1 MNVEKPLVNKDCI
14 LQTSGGKGSWTW
26 VELPEITM
34 PKTAFGM
41 LKVKGSIDDYTF
53 SNVHLMPIG
62 NGHLGLAIKSEIRK
76 RIKKQAPDSVHITL
90 YVDQSVLIIP
100 EDLLLCMECEDG
112 ILEKFGTYSDGQKKA
127 FVDWINA
134 AKSEQTKVDRIA
146 RTITMVQKGEKF
158 Y

>member
-1 MNVEKPLVNKDCI
+1 MSIEKPLVDKDYI
-14 LQTSGGKGSWTW
+14 LQTHGGKGSWTW

-41 LKVKGSIDDYTF
+41 LKVRGSIDEYAI

-76 RIKKQAPDSVHITL
+76 KINKQAPDSVHITL
-90 YVDQSVLIIP
+90 YEDISSLIIP
-100 EDLLLCMECEDG
+100 EDLILCMECEDG
-112 ILEKFGTYSDGQKKA
+112 ILDKFETYSVGQKKA
-127 FVDWINA
+127 FIDWINA

-146 RTITMVQKGEKF
+146 KTLTMIQQAEKF